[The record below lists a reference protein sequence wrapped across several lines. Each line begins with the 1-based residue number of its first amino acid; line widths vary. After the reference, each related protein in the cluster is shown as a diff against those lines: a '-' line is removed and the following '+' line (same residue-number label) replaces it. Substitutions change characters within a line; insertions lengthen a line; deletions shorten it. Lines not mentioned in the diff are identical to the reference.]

1 MLVGDVLDGALV
13 VDVLD
18 EVVLGDVVL
27 DEDVGRSTGAVT
39 VIGAAAGESRPGEQ
53 RHERCACVSHRSI
66 PCCAAGRPLRPV
78 SS

>member
-39 VIGAAAGESRPGEQ
+39 VIG
-53 RHERCACVSHRSI
+53 
-66 PCCAAGRPLRPV
+66 CCATWVPQPARVAPA
-78 SS
+78 SSATSAARA